1 MTKSPENADPRLRQ
15 AVKTGTNND
24 TGKMPVPRDFNGP
37 TTVGATPCGCPVWP
51 QRWRFA
57 FGAAPALFG
66 FHADPATFALWG
78 RHSGLPLRVS
88 MGASDVGATPRGC
101 PVCPQRR
108 CTRTARTP
116 LPATKS
122 RHDANVHSRHTGRR
136 GRRPSRFR
144 AGKDI
149 VLDDRT
155 NVRPDGADGLGV
167 GGVLDSF
174 LPGRDGV
181 RHENH
186 PGRCRPTA
194 MGRSEEFSS
203 EIVNMIAVVLEEERP
218 CSVCLRGVLLEVVG
232 VLFWLFWSVGD

>member
-24 TGKMPVPRDFNGP
+24 TGKMPVPRDFNGLANRRGNP
-37 TTVGATPCGCPVWP
+37 LWLPCLAV
-51 QRWRFA
+51 
-57 FGAAPALFG
+57 AL
-66 FHADPATFALWG
+66 
-78 RHSGLPLRVS
+78 V
-88 MGASDVGATPRGC
+88 
-101 PVCPQRR
+101 
-108 CTRTARTP
+108 
-116 LPATKS
+116 
-122 RHDANVHSRHTGRR
+122 HTGRR
-136 GRRPSRFR
+136 GRRPSRSHNTG
-144 AGKDI
+144 A
-149 VLDDRT
+149 
-155 NVRPDGADGLGV
+155 VRPDGADGLGV